1 MLTWAFSKTG
11 GNSILELPILRSW
24 VS

>member
-1 MLTWAFSKTG
+1 MLTWAFSKTV
-11 GNSILELPILRSW
+11 GNCILECPILRSW